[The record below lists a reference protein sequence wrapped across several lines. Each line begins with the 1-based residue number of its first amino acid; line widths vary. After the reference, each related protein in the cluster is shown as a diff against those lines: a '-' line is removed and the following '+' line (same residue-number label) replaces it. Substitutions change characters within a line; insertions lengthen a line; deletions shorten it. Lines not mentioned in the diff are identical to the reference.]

1 MTTLLSK
8 AFEKAASLP
17 DQLQNE
23 LAEELIEEIEWEKR
37 WNKSLSESS
46 DAIDTLAEK
55 ALRDHRAGKT
65 REMGFDQI

>member
-8 AFEKAASLP
+8 AFEKAAALP

-46 DAIDTLAEK
+46 DAIDTLAEE